1 MHLPRLFAQINPS
14 DRLDAVHSHFS
25 EGSPSNSLS
34 IVVGVALGLALLCGL
49 LILVNRIQR
58 ARLRREELDHERR
71 LQAKVG
77 AAGTGHAAG
86 PHLTLLHKQ
95 QTTPHGR

>member
-1 MHLPRLFAQINPS
+1 MNIATLLGQINPS

-34 IVVGVALGLALLCGL
+34 IVVGVAVGLALLCGL
-49 LILVNRIQR
+49 LVLVNRIQR

-77 AAGTGHAAG
+77 AAGMGSAAG

-95 QTTPHGR
+95 QSPTHGR